1 MIHLL
6 LKIGYLFVHNNIVDL
21 RDAEVNG
28 HELLELVRYPDRE
41 AHTLYPN
48 GIPMTALIVWVS
60 EVF

>member
-28 HELLELVRYPDRE
+28 HELLELVRY
-41 AHTLYPN
+41 LQ
-48 GIPMTALIVWVS
+48 
-60 EVF
+60 

>member
-1 MIHLL
+1 MSTINEQ
-6 LKIGYLFVHNNIVDL
+6 K
-21 RDAEVNG
+21 A
-28 HELLELVRYPDRE
+28 YPDRE